1 VTHVHKSDRF
11 APLTGVT
18 ANPALAVE
26 GRTSS
31 AAHVRLSA
39 TLPGVTF
46 EQVFGDYGAFVWRTL
61 RRLGVSDVDVEDVC
75 QEVFLVVHRRLS
87 VFEARSSLRTWI
99 YGICVR
105 VASEHRRRHRRR
117 EELCAAPP
125 EQSVPASQD
134 HDIEQRRALAVLD
147 AALDRLD
154 DDKRAVFVLYELEE
168 LSMTEVAEVIGCPAQ
183 TAYSR
188 LHAARRI
195 MKDAIEGALRERSEP
210 PCP

>member
-1 VTHVHKSDRF
+1 M
-11 APLTGVT
+11 GVS
-18 ANPALAVE
+18 ADPALAVDE
-26 GRTSS
+26 RGPLR
-31 AAHVRLSA
+31 AHVRVAGGHSDQVGGHPHD
-39 TLPGVTF
+39 PGVTF
-46 EQVFGDYGAFVWRTL
+46 EQVFEDYAAFVWRAL
-61 RRLGVSDVDVEDVC
+61 RRLGVPEADVEDVC
-75 QEVFLVVHRRLS
+75 QEVFLVVHRRLAA
-87 VFEARSSLRTWI
+87 FEARSSLRTWL

-105 VASEHRRRHRRR
+105 VASEHRRRRRRGR
-117 EELCAAPP
+117 EELYASPP

-134 HDIEQRRALAVLD
+134 HEVEQRRALAVLD

-195 MKDAIEGALRERSEP
+195 MKDAIEGALRERSVP
-210 PCP
+210 LCP